1 MKRIIFSAAW
11 CAQCTALKESL
22 RTAQI
27 DFDEVNVDTD
37 EGAAV
42 AQQNAVR
49 GLPTTLIFQGE
60 ELIKTIV
67 GLKPVSE
74 YL

>member
-22 RTAQI
+22 RTAAPSSVSTLTSSKSI
-27 DFDEVNVDTD
+27 C
-37 EGAAV
+37 
-42 AQQNAVR
+42 AVR
-49 GLPTTLIFQGE
+49 GLPTTMIFQGE

-67 GLKPVSE
+67 GLKPVAE